1 MKKISDTL
9 KELGVIFSFPIKIM
23 DANGNVTYFEDSDDF
38 WYKSEYDTYDKETYS
53 EDSNGDWLKREYGSD
68 GKETYSKDSEGK
80 KKGTPK
86 SSKVEPINPDAATF
100 EVTITKKEHDIILS
114 LSVPASPSPKMT

>member
-53 EDSNGDWLKREYGSD
+53 EDS
-68 GKETYSKDSEGK
+68 EGK

>member
-1 MKKISDTL
+1 MKKLSETL
-9 KELGVIFSFPIKIM
+9 TEMGIDFSFPIKIR

-53 EDSNGDWLKREYGSD
+53 EDS
-68 GKETYSKDSEGK
+68 EGK

-100 EVTITKKEHDIILS
+100 EVTITNKEHDIILS